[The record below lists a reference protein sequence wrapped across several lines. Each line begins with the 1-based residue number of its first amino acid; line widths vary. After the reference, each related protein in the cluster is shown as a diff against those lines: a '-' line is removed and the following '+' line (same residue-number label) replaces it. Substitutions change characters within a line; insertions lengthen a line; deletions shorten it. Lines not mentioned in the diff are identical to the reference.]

1 MSQTHWSCSRIVE
14 DSGEPAVLVSGSAW
28 ASQHGQHRLGL
39 GSADVVMC
47 TLIEATGI
55 DEQ

>member
-28 ASQHGQHRLGL
+28 ASQHGQHRLG
-39 GSADVVMC
+39 SADVVMC